1 MGLIRKITTPAR
13 PRRAARRPRSSLL
26 AASAA
31 AMPIRNTKNSAERL
45 SAGRKRSSTLR
56 GDAEGRRVSWRT
68 VPTFAAGARVTVDG
82 LEHASAAGPCVVVSN
97 HRSGPE
103 PLPLNARQ
111 VPGQAGYVQMPTWAC
126 TRPEATASASAVWSR
141 SVWSA

>member
-68 VPTFAAGARVTVDG
+68 VPTFAAGALAT
-82 LEHASAAGPCVVVSN
+82 AAGAVLVWCRV
-97 HRSGPE
+97 
-103 PLPLNARQ
+103 AA
-111 VPGQAGYVQMPTWAC
+111 QAD
-126 TRPEATASASAVWSR
+126 SAVTDGMLRW
-141 SVWSA
+141 WAGSAGGRRRP